1 MALMS
6 VPTAPIARI
15 VPERDTNN
23 PMPDSLPLT
32 GTARTADEGW
42 ISLRAFGLYRIL
54 LIVLLASGLWGFGG
68 WWVLGAEDPGVSSVT
83 VILYFI
89 AATVFLWFVR
99 LRRPGLEIQL
109 TAQVMVDA
117 AVVVLMMY
125 TSGGLRSGLGVLL
138 LVPIVASSLILRG
151 RMVYFHAAIATI
163 ALLVEQSVQLL
174 GARGTVG
181 ELFQSGLLSVG
192 FFTVAAVTSTL
203 ARYARGAESIAE
215 ARGVDLANLSQIN
228 ELVIR
233 DMQDG
238 FLVVDEAG
246 AIRQHNPQ
254 CEAML
259 GRIEEPQ
266 VLSNYAPELH
276 RQLEAWRA
284 DPDTVIPP
292 MRTATGRS
300 EFQPRFLAI
309 GAVSDRAPA
318 PTVIFLEDTGRI
330 REQAQQLKLAAL
342 GRLTAS
348 IAHEIRNP
356 LSSINHATELLLED
370 ESRQSGDQ
378 RLLRIVRD
386 NAHRLD
392 RMVQEVLYL
401 NRRDRAQPE
410 SIDIPAYLAKFALEF
425 CGNEKVSKDAFVF
438 DFKQKRRVSFDRT
451 HLDQILWNLSRNA
464 WRHGRKGPGS
474 IRMTLDEGATP
485 DVLHLDVCDDGP
497 GVSQA
502 AVPHLF
508 EPFFTTDAQ
517 GTGLGLYI
525 ARELADVN
533 GARLEHVPQPK
544 GAVFRLRV
552 RAADGMETA

>member
-1 MALMS
+1 MLA
-6 VPTAPIARI
+6 T
-15 VPERDTNN
+15 
-23 PMPDSLPLT
+23 PDLN
-32 GTARTADEGW
+32 AVEGQSAEEAGW
-42 ISLRAFGLYRIL
+42 SSLRAFGLYRIL
-54 LIVLLASGLWGFGG
+54 LIVLFASGLWGFGG
-68 WWVLGAEDPGVSSVT
+68 WWLLGGENSGMASVT
-83 VILYFI
+83 VIVYFI
-89 AATVFLWFVR
+89 AATVFLWLVR
-99 LRRPGLEIQL
+99 VQRPGIEIQL

-117 AVVVLMMY
+117 AAIVLMLH
-125 TSGGLRSGLGVLL
+125 TSGGMQSGLGILL

-151 RMVYFHAAIATI
+151 RMVYFHAAVAAI
-163 ALLVEQSVQLL
+163 ALLVEQAAQLAGSKGSVS
-174 GARGTVG
+174 
-181 ELFQSGLLSVG
+181 ELFQSGLLSGG
-192 FFTVAAVTSTL
+192 FFAVAAVTSAL

-238 FLVVDEAG
+238 FLVIDETG
-246 AIRQHNPQ
+246 AIRQRNPK

-259 GRIEEPQ
+259 GRIGEAMT
-266 VLSNYAPELH
+266 LADYAPELH
-276 RQLEAWRA
+276 RQLEVWRH
-284 DPDTVIPP
+284 DPDAIMTPLRAP
-292 MRTATGRS
+292 TGRA
-300 EFQPRFLAI
+300 EYQPRFLAI
-309 GAVSDRAPA
+309 GATAGLSPA

-370 ESRQSGDQ
+370 ESRQSGDE
-378 RLLRIVRD
+378 RLLRIIRD

-410 SIDIPAYLAKFALEF
+410 PIEVPAYLERFAQEF
-425 CGNEKVSKDAFVF
+425 AGNEKVPASAFAF
-438 DFKQKRRVSFDRT
+438 EFRDRRRIAFDRT
-451 HLDQILWNLSRNA
+451 HLDQIIWNLARNA

-474 IRMTLDEGATP
+474 IRMVLDAGPTP
-485 DVLHLDVCDDGP
+485 DTLWLDICDDGP
-497 GVSQA
+497 GVSPGA
-502 AVPHLF
+502 LPHLF

-533 GARLEHVPQPK
+533 GARLEYVPRPA
-544 GAVFRLRV
+544 GATFRLRA
-552 RAADGMETA
+552 RAAELMEMA

>member
-1 MALMS
+1 MLDPVAL
-6 VPTAPIARI
+6 
-15 VPERDTNN
+15 NKQ
-23 PMPDSLPLT
+23 
-32 GTARTADEGW
+32 EGEDAEDAGW
-42 ISLRAFGLYRIL
+42 VSLRAFGLYRIL
-54 LIVLLASGLWGFGG
+54 LIVLLVSGLWGFGE
-68 WWVLGAEDPGVSSVT
+68 WWVLGADDPGLASLS
-83 VILYFI
+83 IIFYFI
-89 AATVFLWFVR
+89 AATFFLWLVR
-99 LRRPGLEIQL
+99 LRRPGIEIQL

-117 AVVVLMMY
+117 TVIVLMLH
-125 TSGGLRSGLGVLL
+125 TSGGMRSGLGVLL

-151 RMVYFHAAIATI
+151 RMVYFHAAVAAI
-163 ALLVEQSVQLL
+163 ALLVEQAAQLA
-174 GARGTVG
+174 GSRSSVG
-181 ELFQSGLLSVG
+181 ELFQSGLLSGG
-192 FFTVAAVTSTL
+192 FFAVAAVTSAL

-238 FLVVDEAG
+238 FLVIDETG
-246 AIRQHNPQ
+246 AIRQRNPR

-259 GRIEEPQ
+259 GPIGEAMT
-266 VLSNYAPELH
+266 LADYAPELH
-276 RQLEAWRA
+276 RQLEVWRH
-284 DPDTVIPP
+284 DPDAIMTPL
-292 MRTATGRS
+292 RTPAGRT
-300 EFQPRFLAI
+300 EYQPRFLAI
-309 GAVSDRAPA
+309 GAAAGLSPA

-370 ESRQSGDQ
+370 EARQSGDQ
-378 RLLRIVRD
+378 RLLRIIRD

-410 SIDIPAYLAKFALEF
+410 SIEVQGYLERFAQEF
-425 CGNEKVSKDAFVF
+425 AGNEKVPGSAFEF
-438 DFKQKRRVSFDRT
+438 EFRNRRRISFDRT

-474 IRMTLDEGATP
+474 IRIVLDAGPSPDTL
-485 DVLHLDVCDDGP
+485 VLDVCDDGP
-497 GVSQA
+497 GVSPGA
-502 AVPHLF
+502 LPHLF

-533 GARLEHVPQPK
+533 GARLEYVPRPA
-544 GAVFRLRV
+544 GATFRLRA
-552 RAADGMETA
+552 RAADAMEMA